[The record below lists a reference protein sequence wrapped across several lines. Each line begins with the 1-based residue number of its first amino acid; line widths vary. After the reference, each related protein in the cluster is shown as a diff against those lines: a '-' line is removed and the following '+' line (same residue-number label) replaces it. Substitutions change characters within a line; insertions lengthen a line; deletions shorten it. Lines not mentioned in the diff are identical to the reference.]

1 MTNKL
6 NPNPILVQ
14 MKAFHQ
20 LFDMLQWV
28 LSSTSHLLWMNEKD
42 CLAQLNVKLL
52 VKQSVCKLKL
62 ELQHD

>member
-20 LFDMLQWV
+20 LFDVAMGSQFYQPLT
-28 LSSTSHLLWMNEKD
+28 LNED
-42 CLAQLNVKLL
+42 CLTQLNVNLF